1 MKLSCGCS
9 EDGAERCAEHIKWHC
24 HNPHA
29 YVGTADWPDLCSECE
44 LVGSIAHTDDEYPC
58 PPCRLAKWRSVSLSS
73 DATPTRKR

>member
-9 EDGAERCAEHIKWHC
+9 EDGAERCAEHQYRAC
-24 HNPHA
+24 HDALHEQWRTQYA
-29 YVGTADWPDLCSECE
+29 RLYGA
-44 LVGSIAHTDDEYPC
+44 C